1 MTLFV
6 SSCAVRIGAMKL
18 YVCVYFLTHLAVF
31 FPRPLDCMLF
41 VPKLYKATRLRMTTK
56 TVGRD
61 KILLCCLC
69 FIKHVLF
76 GFKLRFSFYCLSPS
90 CKRRLRT
97 SPSLSCVVLLLLL
110 LVVVVGCVSIDG
122 YQVGSYNR
130 IDQRYNIDDDGDDEG
145 MLEPGL
151 VESAKENI

>member
-1 MTLFV
+1 MYVYIFWHIWLFFFRDLLIV
-6 SSCAVRIGAMKL
+6 CFSSQSC
-18 YVCVYFLTHLAVF
+18 T
-31 FPRPLDCMLF
+31 RPLASVWLQKQF
-41 VPKLYKATRLRMTTK
+41 
-56 TVGRD
+56 GRD

-76 GFKLRFSFYCLSPS
+76 GFKLTFSFYRSSPS